1 MTGEHISLAGW
12 LGARGGYS
20 SSFAKVWPR
29 SPSGAADPASADGA
43 VGVQLGIN
51 VALQGKLLQR
61 FSVAALQSG
70 LNSDGNVRFL

>member
-1 MTGEHISLAGW
+1 VAAIRAAS
-12 LGARGGYS
+12 
-20 SSFAKVWPR
+20 PR
-29 SPSGAADPASADGA
+29 SGLDLRQALLILLPQMEA

-51 VALQGKLLQR
+51 VALQGELLQR